1 MNPSAKSAL
10 DEQVRDGL
18 IQLARSHRILNVEGH
33 NDMSLGHLSMRDPG
47 GRGFWLKRGNIGLE
61 EVICEKD
68 FILCDFNGEVLEGEG
83 IRHLEWP
90 IHAEIFL
97 ARPDAGVVAHTHPF
111 HATVLSA
118 TDEAIGPY
126 TNEGVWFE
134 SGVAQFKLTSDL
146 VNTPQLGRELAVA
159 LGGAE
164 GVLLKNHGATWIGP
178 TVKEATLAGV
188 FLERAARA
196 QLALASSGLHYY
208 HSGPDEIHQK
218 RETIY
223 PPRAVENFWQYYN
236 RKLDRLEGVE
246 VFDDHHSHDH
256 SHIGGHSHP
265 HVH

>member
-1 MNPSAKSAL
+1 MNASAKAAL
-10 DEQVRDGL
+10 QESVADGL
-18 IQLARSHRILNVEGH
+18 RQLARSHRILDGEGH

-61 EVICEKD
+61 EVVDEKD
-68 FILCDFNGEVLEGEG
+68 FILCDFDGEVLEGEG

-97 ARPDAGVVAHTHPF
+97 ARKDAGVVAHTHPF

-118 TDEAIGPY
+118 TDAEVGPY

-134 SGVAQFKLTSDL
+134 TGVSHFKLTSDL
-146 VNTPQLGRELAVA
+146 VNTPELGRELAVA
-159 LGGAE
+159 LGDAE
-164 GVLLKNHGATWIGP
+164 AVLLKNHGATWVGA

-196 QLALASSGLHYY
+196 QLALAGSGLHYY
-208 HSGPDEIHQK
+208 HSDPAEIHQK

-223 PPRAVENFWQYYN
+223 PPRAVENFWSYYN
-236 RKLDRLEGVE
+236 RKLDRKEGRIAE
-246 VFDDHHSHDH
+246 VVTHAHEHGDP
-256 SHIGGHSHP
+256 HSHP
-265 HVH
+265 HPH